1 MIRSVGGSPG
11 MGGVTPPGRA
21 NAPSPAIAAK
31 EAKLTK
37 AAQGLQ
43 GVFVQQLFKAMR
55 SESSQQE
62 GFVTGGPGE
71 DIFTGMLDEQIA
83 NEMPKHWKG
92 GLTDALTRQ
101 LRRAAQA
108 ELSAPSASSSD
119 PVAHP

>member
-1 MIRSVGGSPG
+1 MIRPVGTGSGGLPVSAGARPG
-11 MGGVTPPGRA
+11 
-21 NAPSPAIAAK
+21 APSPAVAAK
-31 EAKLTK
+31 EAKLLK

-55 SESSQQE
+55 TESSQQE

-101 LRRAAQA
+101 LRRAAAA
-108 ELSAPSASSSD
+108 ELSAPPASSSD
-119 PVAHP
+119 SVAHS